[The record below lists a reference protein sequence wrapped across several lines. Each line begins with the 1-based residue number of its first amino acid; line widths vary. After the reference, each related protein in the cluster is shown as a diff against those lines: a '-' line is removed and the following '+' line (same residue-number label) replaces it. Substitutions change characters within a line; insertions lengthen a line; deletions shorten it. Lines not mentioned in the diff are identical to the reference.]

1 MRRLEVFQSLWA
13 MERRAPDGTE
23 WSLPEKF
30 KMIAEA
36 GYDGLSIDMAARDI
50 PTVEEARPLFRE
62 FALAGLVVA
71 FPHEVEDLKPVYEMA
86 AELGV
91 RFVAINAVTFPFR
104 PEDGAAFV
112 SAALDLARA
121 MGVEAHFETH
131 RYTLTTDMLYTVQVM
146 DLVPEMELVCDLSH
160 FVVAREFTLPPDGF
174 HAAQINRVLERC
186 VGLQG
191 RIATREQVQ
200 IQPAFERH
208 KPWVDQFWAW
218 WEQGLRNWRARKGP
232 DGVMNFLCELG
243 PPPYAITGAD
253 GWELSDRWAEAQLM
267 KDGTSYPEFMD
278 DLDVLAPGA
287 RMGEPRT

>member
-1 MRRLEVFQSLWA
+1 MQKLEVFQSLWG
-13 MERRAPDGTE
+13 MERRAPDGKE
-23 WSLPEKF
+23 WSLAERF
-30 KMIAEA
+30 DMIAEA
-36 GYDGLSIDMAARDI
+36 GFDGLSIDMAARDI
-50 PTVEEARPLFRE
+50 PTVEQARPLFRE
-62 FALAGLVVA
+62 YGLGCLVVA

-86 AELGV
+86 GELDA

-104 PEDGAAFV
+104 PEEGAAFV
-112 SAALDLARA
+112 QASLELAKAA
-121 MGVEAHFETH
+121 GIEAHFETH

-160 FVVAREFTLPPDGF
+160 FVVAREFTLPPDDVHGR
-174 HAAQINRVLERC
+174 QMDRVLERC

-208 KPWVDQFWAW
+208 KPWVDQFWTW

-232 DGVMNFLCELG
+232 DGIMNFLCELG

-253 GWELSDRWAEAQLM
+253 GWELSDRWTEALELKDGIRALWARIEAEA
-267 KDGTSYPEFMD
+267 G
-278 DLDVLAPGA
+278 
-287 RMGEPRT
+287 